1 MQEKTKSNVFV
12 KAWNA
17 IKLENGKEYLLA
29 VQHLFAM
36 FGATILVPLLTGMNV
51 SVALVTAGLG
61 TLLFHLVTKGKVP
74 VFLGSS
80 FMFISC
86 VAMYTL
92 GPDGIPTQEG
102 VQTAQAGII
111 FAGLLYLVFALC
123 AYFLGAER
131 IKKVFPPVV
140 TGPVIILIG
149 LGLASTG
156 INDASG
162 ANAAEG
168 FGPTWLCWLI
178 AAFTAAIVILFNVV
192 KFKKNKVFK
201 IFNIIP
207 ILVGIA
213 CGYLLCVILH
223 FCGAIEMD
231 FSGIVSAHW
240 FNIPYVS
247 KDVNGI
253 RFFSLPSFKN
263 WGAVLSIAIVAIVPF
278 MEHIGDITTNG
289 AVVGK
294 DFFKDPGLHRTL
306 LGDGA
311 ATILAGFFGGPCNT
325 TYSENTG
332 VLATTGNYNPKIL
345 RWTAVFAIFLGFFGK
360 FGGFLQTIPVP
371 VRGGIEII
379 LYGMI
384 SAIGLRTLAAS
395 KVDMTKFR
403 NIIVVALIL
412 VIGIGIVVNGGI
424 NITFSETVKMNLS
437 GVFVATIVGIIA
449 NTVLPKI
456 KNEVRNMGSEEDIA
470 AAKIAYGE
478 VDAPVETGETAT
490 GNAAEELAVCETA
503 EAEMHVDA
511 APAEDA
517 EESAKA
523 NIAEENAANPE
534 VENDG
539 KSETADDTTS
549 DAQKAAPAK
558 NKRRK

>member
-17 IKLENGKEYLLA
+17 IRLENGKEYLLA

-86 VAMYTL
+86 VQMYTK
-92 GPDGIPTQEG
+92 GAPENPPTQEG
-102 VQTAQAGII
+102 VQIAQAGIM
-111 FAGLLYLVFALC
+111 FAGLLYFVFSLC
-123 AYFLGAER
+123 AYLLGAER

-149 LGLASTG
+149 LSLASTG

-162 ANAAEG
+162 ASSAG
-168 FGPTWLCWLI
+168 FAPTWLSWII
-178 AAFTAAIVILFNVV
+178 AAVTAAVVILFNVV

-207 ILVGIA
+207 ILVGIV
-213 CGYLLCVILH
+213 CGYVLCVILH
-223 FCGAIEMD
+223 FCGAVKMD
-231 FSGIVSAHW
+231 FSGIVDAHW

-247 KDVNGI
+247 KDANGI
-253 RFFSLPSFKN
+253 QFFSLPSFKN

-311 ATILAGFFGGPCNT
+311 ATLLAGFLGGPCNT

-345 RWTAVFAIFLGFFGK
+345 RWTAVFAILLGFFGK

-424 NITFSETVKMNLS
+424 TIKFDDSVSMNLS

-449 NTVLPKI
+449 NAILPKV

-478 VDAPVETGETAT
+478 VDEETVKPVTEVGETVE
-490 GNAAEELAVCETA
+490 GGAADELAVTDNA
-503 EAEMHVDA
+503 EK
-511 APAEDA
+511 
-517 EESAKA
+517 EEKVFEEISSDKSDDGADVGTQEPVSVQGNADSAVEGEVVK
-523 NIAEENAANPE
+523 PE
-534 VENDG
+534 
-539 KSETADDTTS
+539 KR
-549 DAQKAAPAK
+549 AK
-558 NKRRK
+558 RPRKN

>member
-1 MQEKTKSNVFV
+1 MQENSKTNVFK

-17 IKLENGKEYLLA
+17 IRLENGREYLLA

-61 TLLFHLVTKGKVP
+61 TLLFHIITKGKVP

-92 GPDGIPTQEG
+92 DKETNLPTQEG
-102 VQTAQAGII
+102 VQIAQAGII
-111 FAGLLYLVFALC
+111 FAGLMYFIFSLI
-123 AYFLGAER
+123 AYFVGGER

-156 INDASG
+156 VNDASG
-162 ANAAEG
+162 ANAAG
-168 FGPTWLCWLI
+168 FGPTWLCWII
-178 AAFTAAIVILFNVV
+178 AAVTAGVVILFNVV
-192 KFKKNKVFK
+192 QFKKNKVLK

-207 ILVGIA
+207 ILIGIV
-213 CGYLLCVILH
+213 CGYVLCVILH
-223 FCGAIEMD
+223 FCGAVKMD
-231 FSGIVSAHW
+231 FSGIVNAHW
-240 FNIPYVS
+240 FNVPYYS
-247 KDVNGI
+247 TDGNGI
-253 RFFSLPSFKN
+253 QFFSLPSFKN

-311 ATILAGFFGGPCNT
+311 ATLLAGFLGGPCNT

-345 RWTAVFAIFLGFFGK
+345 RWTAAFAIFLGFFGK

-371 VRGGIEII
+371 VRGGIEIV

-424 NITFSETVKMNLS
+424 NIKFGKDISMNLS
-437 GVFVATIVGIIA
+437 GVFVATIVGIIVNA
-449 NTVLPKI
+449 ILPKI

-478 VDAPVETGETAT
+478 TDGEESSAVVETGETVE
-490 GNAAEELAVCETA
+490 GSAADELAAGEEEKTSA
-503 EAEMHVDA
+503 
-511 APAEDA
+511 
-517 EESAKA
+517 ESAS
-523 NIAEENAANPE
+523 AADEKGN
-534 VENDG
+534 
-539 KSETADDTTS
+539 S
-549 DAQKAAPAK
+549 
-558 NKRRK
+558 

>member
-1 MQEKTKSNVFV
+1 MQEKSKTNVFK

-17 IKLENGKEYLLA
+17 IRLENGREYLLA

-92 GPDGIPTQEG
+92 GDDGLPTQEG
-102 VQTAQAGII
+102 VQIAQAGII
-111 FAGLLYLVFALC
+111 FAGLMYFIFSLI
-123 AYFLGAER
+123 AYFVGADR

-162 ANAAEG
+162 ASAEG
-168 FGPTWLCWLI
+168 FGPTWLCWII
-178 AAFTAAIVILFNVV
+178 AAVTAAVVILFNVV
-192 KFKKNKVFK
+192 QFKKNKVLK

-207 ILVGIA
+207 ILVGIV
-213 CGYLLCVILH
+213 CGYVLCVILH
-223 FCGAIEMD
+223 FCGAVKMD
-231 FSGIVSAHW
+231 FDGIVNAHW

-247 KDVNGI
+247 KDANGI
-253 RFFSLPSFKN
+253 QFFSLPSFKN

-311 ATILAGFFGGPCNT
+311 ATVLAGFFGGPCNT

-412 VIGIGIVVNGGI
+412 VIGIGIVVTGGI
-424 NITFSETVKMNLS
+424 TIKFSESVSMNLS

-449 NTVLPKI
+449 NAILPKI

-478 VDAPVETGETAT
+478 TDGLDSAAVAEVGETVE
-490 GNAAEELAVCETA
+490 GGAADELAVKDGE
-503 EAEMHVDA
+503 EAEKSV
-511 APAEDA
+511 ETVK
-517 EESAKA
+517 EETEA
-523 NIAEENAANPE
+523 
-534 VENDG
+534 DG
-539 KSETADDTTS
+539 TDDKS
-549 DAQKAAPAK
+549 
-558 NKRRK
+558 

>member
-1 MQEKTKSNVFV
+1 
-12 KAWNA
+12 
-17 IKLENGKEYLLA
+17 
-29 VQHLFAM
+29 M
-36 FGATILVPLLTGMNV
+36 F
-51 SVALVTAGLG
+51 
-61 TLLFHLVTKGKVP
+61 KV
-74 VFLGSS
+74 
-80 FMFISC
+80 
-86 VAMYTL
+86 
-92 GPDGIPTQEG
+92 
-102 VQTAQAGII
+102 
-111 FAGLLYLVFALC
+111 
-123 AYFLGAER
+123 
-131 IKKVFPPVV
+131 
-140 TGPVIILIG
+140 
-149 LGLASTG
+149 
-156 INDASG
+156 
-162 ANAAEG
+162 
-168 FGPTWLCWLI
+168 
-178 AAFTAAIVILFNVV
+178 
-192 KFKKNKVFK
+192 
-201 IFNIIP
+201 FNIIP
-207 ILVGIA
+207 ILVGIV
-213 CGYLLCVILH
+213 CGYLFCVILH
-223 FCGAIEMD
+223 FCGAVKMD

-247 KDVNGI
+247 TDANGI
-253 RFFSLPSFKN
+253 QFFSLPSFKN

-311 ATILAGFFGGPCNT
+311 ATILAGFLGGPCNT

-345 RWTAVFAIFLGFFGK
+345 RWTAAFAVFLGFFGK

-424 NITFSETVKMNLS
+424 NIKFSDTVSMNLS

-449 NTVLPKI
+449 NAILPKV

-478 VDAPVETGETAT
+478 VDGETETTENKAS
-490 GNAAEELAVCETA
+490 AETEEVGEIVEGFKADELPLDNKDVA
-503 EAEMHVDA
+503 DA
-511 APAEDA
+511 D
-517 EESAKA
+517 K
-523 NIAEENAANPE
+523 
-534 VENDG
+534 
-539 KSETADDTTS
+539 K
-549 DAQKAAPAK
+549 
-558 NKRRK
+558 

>member
-17 IKLENGKEYLLA
+17 IRLENGKEYLLA

-36 FGATILVPLLTGMNV
+36 FGATILVPLLTGLNV

-92 GPDGIPTQEG
+92 GPDGVPTQEG
-102 VQTAQAGII
+102 VQIAQAGIM
-111 FAGLLYLVFALC
+111 FAGLLYFLFALC

-149 LGLASTG
+149 LSLASSG

-162 ANAAEG
+162 ASSAG
-168 FGPTWLCWLI
+168 FAPTWLSWII
-178 AAFTAAIVILFNVV
+178 AAFTAAVVILFNVV
-192 KFKKNKVFK
+192 QFKKNKVLK

-207 ILVGIA
+207 ILIGIV
-213 CGYLLCVILH
+213 CGYVLCVILH
-223 FCGAIEMD
+223 FCGVVKMD
-231 FSGIVSAHW
+231 FSGIVNAHW

-247 KDVNGI
+247 KDSNGI
-253 RFFSLPSFKN
+253 QFFSLPSFKD

-311 ATILAGFFGGPCNT
+311 ATLLAGFLGGPCNT

-345 RWTAVFAIFLGFFGK
+345 RWTACFAIFLGFFGK

-424 NITFSETVKMNLS
+424 TIKFDEKVSMNLS

-449 NTVLPKI
+449 NAVLPKI

-478 VDAPVETGETAT
+478 VDEKQESGQPVEVGETVEGSSAD
-490 GNAAEELAVCETA
+490 ELAVKDET
-503 EAEMHVDA
+503 ENSDSVD
-511 APAEDA
+511 
-517 EESAKA
+517 
-523 NIAEENAANPE
+523 ENSS
-534 VENDG
+534 G
-539 KSETADDTTS
+539 SK
-549 DAQKAAPAK
+549 
-558 NKRRK
+558 